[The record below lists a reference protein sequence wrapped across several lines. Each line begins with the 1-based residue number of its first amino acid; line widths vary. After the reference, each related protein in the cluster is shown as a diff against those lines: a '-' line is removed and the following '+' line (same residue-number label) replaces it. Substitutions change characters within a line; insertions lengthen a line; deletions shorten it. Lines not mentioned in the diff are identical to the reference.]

1 MSFKKILLAPLL
13 WFTFN
18 ASAQT
23 VNNFYFVEPETKN
36 LPVFIRGN
44 LSSNK
49 ILLFVQGGSAE
60 NGIDF
65 GRSDYPNWKN
75 SLETKVAIAYF
86 DQRGLNRPVNKID
99 TTKINS
105 AQSLKDIIS
114 IAKSLKEK
122 YHAEIYLFGHSN
134 GGKKVLDCLA
144 LLTEDSKL
152 IKAGI
157 AFNTPITTDFSPER
171 NTHYRPLYLKNLA
184 KKFIEEKKD
193 TTYWQEALDWM
204 TKTDSIYDRE
214 SSKQWNLYVDKAYNP
229 TKRKTTVGMA
239 FKVIFSKPYNPVKY
253 LNKKDNQCVADIL
266 WEAERGLNH
275 WELLSKINHPILLL
289 SGRFDPIATLEE
301 QEEANR
307 IMPNSELVILSDCT
321 HESFLDQPKL
331 FEEAI
336 FEFIN
341 S

>member
-1 MSFKKILLAPLL
+1 MSFQIILLTPLL
-13 WFTFN
+13 WFTTT

-23 VNNFYFVEPETKN
+23 VKDFYFVEPESKN

-86 DQRGLNRPVNKID
+86 DQRGLNKPVKKID
-99 TTKINS
+99 STKINS
-105 AQSLKDIIS
+105 TQSLKDIIA
-114 IAKSLKEK
+114 IAQSLKER
-122 YHAEIYLFGHSN
+122 YNAEIYLFGHSN

-144 LLTEDSKL
+144 LLTQDSKI

-157 AFNTPITTDFSPER
+157 AFNTPITTDFSTER

-184 KKFIEEKKD
+184 TEFLEKKID
-193 TTYWQEALDWM
+193 TTYWKEALDWM
-204 TKTDSIYDRE
+204 TKTDSIHDRE
-214 SSKQWNLYVDKAYNP
+214 SSKQWNIYVDAAFNP
-229 TKRKTTVGMA
+229 TKRNITVGM
-239 FKVIFSKPYNPVKY
+239 VLRVMFSRPYNPIKY
-253 LNKKDNQCVADIL
+253 LNNKDNEYVDDIL
-266 WEAERGLNH
+266 WEAQRGFNR

-289 SGRFDPIATLEE
+289 TGRFDPIATLEE
-301 QEEANR
+301 QEEAHR
-307 IMPNSELVILSDCT
+307 LITNSELIILSDCT
-321 HESFLDQPKL
+321 HESFIDQPKL
-331 FEEAI
+331 FDDAVLKYI
-336 FEFIN
+336 YN
-341 S
+341 